1 MYTRSEGQKTLKV
14 AVDWVSISRA
24 KSVSQCSASISAE
37 DAEPPIEGHGTRV
50 TVFDL
55 KSAWND
61 EQFAELSDYLSRLIS
76 PFRSAT
82 DFEIW
87 LTTPGDESKPV
98 QIQSTAFLDRPK
110 YRIVGELGEDG
121 RLNMAYTFTP
131 VPSDKPNRK
140 QDIEIEWK
148 VIKDSWS
155 KSIEVKL
162 APEPPCGPFKFEI
175 RAWDIGVDDVSEIV
189 DRFQIRRGL
198 VREAIRAHKGISVY
212 RDEILVLPKS
222 DSSRDW
228 LGLDLRRVSD
238 LGPRLSTSQ
247 IIGYVA
253 ISGQGNPHIKDTS
266 DRERLVQNPAVNAFE
281 DIIKNVIVRMFEKE
295 REIDRVPR
303 ASAEKPLRDLF
314 SGLKPAALKTEF
326 QKLVRDNRPVKD
338 AEPII
343 DQFSRDLDE
352 ARTEI
357 ERRFVYYSRL
367 ATIGTL
373 AQMMVHEVLSRT
385 TTVGQF
391 LSLLEKDAAGSQL
404 SATTIGR
411 LGPAQNAV
419 RSLAQLANTFLP
431 LSGRSFGRGKRQSVL
446 EERISQVLVLSER
459 DFRQHAIT
467 PVFKATGNTLVA
479 VDPAEL
485 EAVLINLVSNA
496 VYWVSRGAKSDR
508 TIEIRVR
515 RDHPRG
521 RVTVGVHDTGPG
533 IVDEE
538 PERIFWPGVTKKPD
552 GFGMG
557 LTIVSEIVDAYGG
570 KTGLI
575 QPGLLDG
582 ASFEFDL
589 PLAN

>member
-1 MYTRSEGQKTLKV
+1 
-14 AVDWVSISRA
+14 
-24 KSVSQCSASISAE
+24 
-37 DAEPPIEGHGTRV
+37 
-50 TVFDL
+50 
-55 KSAWND
+55 
-61 EQFAELSDYLSRLIS
+61 
-76 PFRSAT
+76 
-82 DFEIW
+82 
-87 LTTPGDESKPV
+87 
-98 QIQSTAFLDRPK
+98 
-110 YRIVGELGEDG
+110 
-121 RLNMAYTFTP
+121 
-131 VPSDKPNRK
+131 
-140 QDIEIEWK
+140 
-148 VIKDSWS
+148 
-155 KSIEVKL
+155 
-162 APEPPCGPFKFEI
+162 
-175 RAWDIGVDDVSEIV
+175 
-189 DRFQIRRGL
+189 
-198 VREAIRAHKGISVY
+198 
-212 RDEILVLPKS
+212 
-222 DSSRDW
+222 
-228 LGLDLRRVSD
+228 
-238 LGPRLSTSQ
+238 
-247 IIGYVA
+247 
-253 ISGQGNPHIKDTS
+253 
-266 DRERLVQNPAVNAFE
+266 
-281 DIIKNVIVRMFEKE
+281 
-295 REIDRVPR
+295 
-303 ASAEKPLRDLF
+303 
-314 SGLKPAALKTEF
+314 
-326 QKLVRDNRPVKD
+326 
-338 AEPII
+338 
-343 DQFSRDLDE
+343 
-352 ARTEI
+352 
-357 ERRFVYYSRL
+357 
-367 ATIGTL
+367 
-373 AQMMVHEVLSRT
+373 
-385 TTVGQF
+385 